1 MERKTQVM
9 IGGGVLVAVLG
20 AYFAWTKYSAK
31 SEPKNVIL
39 ETKEINEMKEMKEKE
54 KKE

>member
-39 ETKEINEMKEMKEKE
+39 ETKEINEMKEMKEMG